1 MNKASQRISYA
12 IRTDLHESLIH
23 QPLEF
28 FDKKG
33 NSTGELTGML
43 ARDVKEINTV
53 TIELYLILFGS
64 FSCLCTGL
72 IIATIYSRQIGFVSM
87 MFFPIEIFC
96 LYIYSVEYKS
106 DLVKKDAFEGNFRR
120 TVSDTI
126 TNHSTISSMGH
137 EDVVLQRYFQN
148 EEESSS
154 SISRA
159 ISISISISLSDMAK
173 TFYSF
178 ITIMI

>member
-1 MNKASQRISYA
+1 MYKASQRISYA
-12 IRTDLHESLIH
+12 IRTDLHESLIN

-72 IIATIYSRQIGFVSM
+72 IIATIYSNQIGLASIL
-87 MFFPIEIFC
+87 FFPLEIFC
-96 LYIYSVEYKS
+96 LYLHSVEYKS

-120 TVSDTI
+120 TVSDTVA
-126 TNHSTISSMGH
+126 NHSTISSMGH
-137 EDVVLQRYFQN
+137 EDVILQRYFQK
-148 EEESSS
+148 EESSP
-154 SISRA
+154 SISRVL
-159 ISISISISLSDMAK
+159 SICTSISLGDMVK